1 MVKYHNSVEIKDKKN
16 QLKKRAKEI
25 IDTCKREVRDLTD
38 DETSEIDSIKEQI
51 KDLNQ
56 QLTELEEKIKNLR
69 FDDEDED
76 EKVDEPSEDEPTEN
90 ETEDEPSEDETD
102 DEDNKE
108 DKTNKRN
115 MKKRFSLV
123 RSIRN
128 IVNNSAM
135 NDVDA
140 AVISE
145 GSKEARK
152 AGINFQGQIQLPSQ
166 RAAVT
171 VTAEGEDV
179 VATDL
184 FDILKPLRAKN
195 VLSQAGAKF
204 MSGLVGNVQV
214 PVMSKSNV
222 TWEGETTPAKD
233 GAGSFSHVTLSPKR
247 LTAFV
252 DISKQMIAQDSVDVE
267 SAIREDLVNAINS
280 KLEETVLGA
289 TAGSATQPA
298 GIFATIKPTAVADF
312 AALVNKESD
321 VEDANVIGECK
332 YILSNKA
339 KAALRSMSKGT
350 KSTQLVY
357 ENGSVDG
364 TVALNTSNVAG
375 KNYVYG
381 DFSNLAIGSWGG
393 CDLTVD
399 PFTKAAD
406 GMIRIV
412 VNMYVDAQ
420 VLRSAAFA
428 TGSVGAAV

>member
-16 QLKKRAKEI
+16 QLKKRAQEI
-25 IDTCKREVRDLTD
+25 IDNCKREVRDLTD

-69 FDDEDED
+69 FDDEDD
-76 EKVDEPSEDEPTEN
+76 NEKVDEPIEDEPTEN
-90 ETEDEPSEDETD
+90 ETSECNEPD
-102 DEDNKE
+102 DENNKE

-140 AVISE
+140 AVIAE
-145 GSKEARK
+145 GNKEARK

-214 PVMSKSNV
+214 PVMTKSNV
-222 TWEGETTPAKD
+222 TWEGETAAAKD
-233 GAGSFSHVTLSPKR
+233 GAGTFSHVTLSPKR

-280 KLEETVLGA
+280 KLEETVLGSA
-289 TAGSATQPA
+289 AGTATQPA

-312 AALVNKESD
+312 AALVTKESD

-393 CDLTVD
+393 VDLTVD
-399 PFTKAAD
+399 PYTKAAD

-420 VLRSAAFA
+420 VLRAAAFA
-428 TGSVGAAV
+428 TATVGAA

>member
-16 QLKKRAKEI
+16 QLKKRAQEI
-25 IDTCKREVRDLTD
+25 IDNCKREVRDLTD

-56 QLTELEEKIKNLR
+56 QLIELEEKIKNLR

-76 EKVDEPSEDEPTEN
+76 EKVDEPTEDKPTEN
-90 ETEDEPSEDETD
+90 EPSECNEPD
-102 DEDNKE
+102 DDNKE

-140 AVISE
+140 AVIAE
-145 GSKEARK
+145 GNKEARK

-222 TWEGETTPAKD
+222 TWEGETTTAKD
-233 GAGSFSHVTLSPKR
+233 GAGTFSHVTLSPKR

-298 GIFATIKPTAVADF
+298 GIFYTIKPTAVADF

-393 CDLTVD
+393 VDLTVD
-399 PFTKAAD
+399 PYTKAAD

-412 VNMYVDAQ
+412 VNMYVAAQ
-420 VLRSAAFA
+420 VLRTAAFA
-428 TGSVGAAV
+428 TGTVGAA

>member
-16 QLKKRAKEI
+16 QLKRRAQEI
-25 IDTCKREVRDLTD
+25 IDTCKREVRDMTD

-76 EKVDEPSEDEPTEN
+76 EKVDEPTEDKPTEN
-90 ETEDEPSEDETD
+90 ETENEPSAYNETD
-102 DEDNKE
+102 DDNKE

-140 AVISE
+140 AVIAE
-145 GSKEARK
+145 GNKEARK

-222 TWEGETTPAKD
+222 TWEGETTTAKD
-233 GAGSFSHVTLSPKR
+233 GAGTFSHVTLSPKR

-280 KLEETVLGA
+280 KLEETVLGSA
-289 TAGSATQPA
+289 AGTATQPA
-298 GIFATIKPTAVADF
+298 GIFFTIKPTAVADF
-312 AALVNKESD
+312 AALVDKEAT

-339 KAALRSMSKGT
+339 KAALRSMAKGT

-357 ENGSVDG
+357 ENGTVDG

-393 CDLTVD
+393 VDLTVD
-399 PFTKAAD
+399 PYTKAAD

-420 VLRSAAFA
+420 VLRAAAFA
-428 TGSVGAAV
+428 TGTVGAGA

>member
-16 QLKKRAKEI
+16 QLKKRAQEI

-76 EKVDEPSEDEPTEN
+76 EKVDEPTEDKPTEN
-90 ETEDEPSEDETD
+90 ETENEPSECNEPD
-102 DEDNKE
+102 DDNKE

-140 AVISE
+140 AVIAE
-145 GSKEARK
+145 GNKEARK

-214 PVMSKSNV
+214 PVMTKSNV
-222 TWEGETTPAKD
+222 TWEGETTVAKD
-233 GAGSFSHVTLSPKR
+233 GAGTFSHVTLSPKR

-357 ENGSVDG
+357 ENGAVDG

-393 CDLTVD
+393 VDLTVD
-399 PFTKAAD
+399 PYTKAAD

-420 VLRSAAFA
+420 ILRTAAFA
-428 TGSVGAAV
+428 TGTVGAA

>member
-16 QLKKRAKEI
+16 QLKKRAQEI
-25 IDTCKREVRDLTD
+25 IDTCKREVSDMTD

-76 EKVDEPSEDEPTEN
+76 EKVDEPTEDKPTEN
-90 ETEDEPSEDETD
+90 ETENEPSECNEPD
-102 DEDNKE
+102 DDNKE

-140 AVISE
+140 AVIAE
-145 GSKEARK
+145 GNKEARK

-214 PVMSKSNV
+214 PVMTKSNV
-222 TWEGETTPAKD
+222 TWEGETTTAKD
-233 GAGSFSHVTLSPKR
+233 GAGTFSHVTLSPKR

-280 KLEETVLGA
+280 KLEETVLGSV
-289 TAGSATQPA
+289 AGSATQPA
-298 GIFATIKPTAVADF
+298 GIFYTIKPTAVADF
-312 AALVNKESD
+312 AALVTKESD

-339 KAALRSMSKGT
+339 KAALRSMAKGT

-393 CDLTVD
+393 VDLTVD
-399 PFTKAAD
+399 PYTKAAD

-428 TGSVGAAV
+428 TGTVGAA

>member
-1 MVKYHNSVEIKDKKN
+1 MTKYHNSVEIKDKKN
-16 QLKKRAKEI
+16 QLKKRAQEI

-38 DETSEIDSIKEQI
+38 DETSEIDSIKSQI

-76 EKVDEPSEDEPTEN
+76 EKVDEPSEDEPTTE
-90 ETEDEPSEDETD
+90 ETEEEPSADNEPD
-102 DEDNKE
+102 DEDNK
-108 DKTNKRN
+108 DKSDKRN

-140 AVISE
+140 AVIAE
-145 GSKEARK
+145 GNKEARK

-214 PVMSKSNV
+214 PVMTKSNV
-222 TWEGETTPAKD
+222 TWEGEVAAAKD
-233 GAGSFSHVTLSPKR
+233 GAGTFSHVTLSPKR

-289 TAGSATQPA
+289 DAGTATQPA
-298 GIFATIKPTAVADF
+298 GIFATIEPTAVADF
-312 AALVNKESD
+312 AALVTKESD

-339 KAALRSMSKGT
+339 KAALRSMAKGT

-364 TVALNTSNVAG
+364 TQALNTSNVAG

-393 CDLTVD
+393 VDLTVD
-399 PFTKAAD
+399 PYTKAAD

-420 VLRSAAFA
+420 ILRTAAFA
-428 TGSVGAAV
+428 TGTVGA

>member
-16 QLKKRAKEI
+16 QLKRRAQEI
-25 IDTCKREVRDLTD
+25 IDNCKREVRDLTD

-51 KDLNQ
+51 KELNQ

-76 EKVDEPSEDEPTEN
+76 EKVDEPTDDKPTEN
-90 ETEDEPSEDETD
+90 ETENEPSECNEPD
-102 DEDNKE
+102 DDNKE

-140 AVISE
+140 AVIAE
-145 GSKEARK
+145 GNKEARK

-214 PVMSKSNV
+214 PVMTKSNV
-222 TWEGETTPAKD
+222 TWEGETAAAKD
-233 GAGSFSHVTLSPKR
+233 GAGTFSHVTLSPKR

-357 ENGSVDG
+357 ENGAVDG

-393 CDLTVD
+393 VDLTVD
-399 PFTKAAD
+399 PYTKAAD

-428 TGSVGAAV
+428 TGTVGAA

>member
-16 QLKKRAKEI
+16 QLKKRAQEI
-25 IDTCKREVRDLTD
+25 IDNCKREVRDLTD

-76 EKVDEPSEDEPTEN
+76 EKVDEPTEN
-90 ETEDEPSEDETD
+90 ETENEPDC
-102 DEDNKE
+102 EDNKE

-140 AVISE
+140 AVIAE
-145 GSKEARK
+145 GNKEARK

-214 PVMSKSNV
+214 PVMTKSNV
-222 TWEGETTPAKD
+222 TWEGETAAAKD
-233 GAGSFSHVTLSPKR
+233 GAGTFSHVTLSPKR

-332 YILSNKA
+332 YVLSNKA
-339 KAALRSMSKGT
+339 KAALRSMAKGT

-393 CDLTVD
+393 VDLTVD

-420 VLRSAAFA
+420 ILRTAAFA
-428 TGSVGAAV
+428 TGTVGAA

>member
-76 EKVDEPSEDEPTEN
+76 EKVDEPSEDEPTAE
-90 ETEDEPSEDETD
+90 EDEPSEDETD

-145 GSKEARK
+145 GNKEARK

-222 TWEGETTPAKD
+222 TWEGETAAAKD

-357 ENGSVDG
+357 ENCSVDG

-393 CDLTVD
+393 VDLTVD
-399 PFTKAAD
+399 PYTKAAD

-420 VLRSAAFA
+420 VLRAAAFA
-428 TGSVGAAV
+428 TGTVGAAV

>member
-16 QLKKRAKEI
+16 QLKKRAQEI

-69 FDDEDED
+69 FDDEDD
-76 EKVDEPSEDEPTEN
+76 NEKVDEPIEDEPTEN
-90 ETEDEPSEDETD
+90 ETSECNEPD
-102 DEDNKE
+102 DENNKE

-140 AVISE
+140 AVIAE
-145 GSKEARK
+145 GNKEARK

-214 PVMSKSNV
+214 PVMTKSNV
-222 TWEGETTPAKD
+222 TWEGETAAAKD
-233 GAGSFSHVTLSPKR
+233 GAGTFSHVTLSPKR

-280 KLEETVLGA
+280 KLEETVLGSA
-289 TAGSATQPA
+289 AGTATQPA

-312 AALVNKESD
+312 AALVTKESD

-393 CDLTVD
+393 VDLTVD
-399 PFTKAAD
+399 PYTKAAD

-420 VLRSAAFA
+420 VLRAAAFA
-428 TGSVGAAV
+428 TGTVGAA

>member
-16 QLKKRAKEI
+16 QLKKRAQSI
-25 IDTCKREVRDLTD
+25 IDTCKKEVRDLTD
-38 DETSEIDSIKEQI
+38 DENNEINDIKTQI
-51 KDLNQ
+51 NDLNQ
-56 QLTELEEKIKNLR
+56 QLKELEEKIKNLR

-76 EKVDEPSEDEPTEN
+76 DEKVDKPTAEDKPTSE
-90 ETEDEPSEDETD
+90 EDETNDED
-102 DEDNKE
+102 DEDNNK

-140 AVISE
+140 AVIAE
-145 GSKEARK
+145 GNKEARK

-179 VATDL
+179 VATDI

-195 VLSQAGAKF
+195 VLAQAGAKF

-222 TWEGETTPAKD
+222 TWEGETAAAKD
-233 GAGSFSHVTLSPKR
+233 GAGTFSHVTLSPKR

-252 DISKQMIAQDSVDVE
+252 DVSKQMIAQDSVDVE

-289 TAGSATQPA
+289 AAGTATQPA
-298 GIFATIKPTAVADF
+298 GIFVTIKPTAVADF
-312 AALVNKESD
+312 GALVDKEAD

-339 KAALRSMSKGT
+339 KAALRSMAKGT

-357 ENGSVDG
+357 ENGAVDG
-364 TVALNTSNVAG
+364 TQAFSTSNVDG

-393 CDLTVD
+393 VDLTVD
-399 PFTKAAD
+399 PYTKAAD

-412 VNMYVDAQ
+412 VNMYVDAK
-420 VLRSAAFA
+420 VLRNEAFA
-428 TGSVGAAV
+428 TGTVGSAV

>member
-16 QLKKRAKEI
+16 QLKRRAQEI

-76 EKVDEPSEDEPTEN
+76 EKVDEPTEN
-90 ETEDEPSEDETD
+90 ETENEPSECNEPDY
-102 DEDNKE
+102 EDNKE

-140 AVISE
+140 AVIAE
-145 GSKEARK
+145 GNKEARK

-222 TWEGETTPAKD
+222 TWEGETAAAKD
-233 GAGSFSHVTLSPKR
+233 GAGTFSHVTLSPKR

-357 ENGSVDG
+357 ENGAVDG

-393 CDLTVD
+393 VDLTVD
-399 PFTKAAD
+399 PYTKAAD

-412 VNMYVDAQ
+412 VNMYVDAE
-420 VLRSAAFA
+420 VLRASAFA
-428 TGSVGAAV
+428 TGTVGAGA